1 MTWIIGAAGV
11 FMLAAIAAWALRS
24 SWRQGRG
31 LLARPEAE
39 SWQDRIDSLHARG
52 YIDAAEADVMRQQ
65 TRRTS
70 CAYCG
75 RLEGHR
81 PGCPQSGRRVIARD
95 GGDVEIRYGTGDV
108 KPW

>member
-1 MTWIIGAAGV
+1 MTWAIGAAGV

-39 SWQDRIDSLHARG
+39 SWQDRIDSLHRAG
-52 YIDAAEADVMRQQ
+52 HIDQAEADGMVQKM
-65 TRRTS
+65 TLAEARRS
-70 CAYCG
+70 CPACG

-81 PGCPQSGRRVIARD
+81 PSCPYGKN
-95 GGDVEIRYGTGDV
+95 GGASYGGESYGTGSI